1 MELPQ
6 GSRVWVTLNA
16 DAAWTTADYL
26 AADQADSLTWA
37 NWQRA
42 GGKGQKPKPIPRP
55 ADMRKQAEAKAFND
69 AQAIAFMERQ
79 RRRQAAP

>member
-1 MELPQ
+1 MELPF
-6 GSRVWVTLNA
+6 GSRVWIALNA

-26 AADQADSLTWA
+26 AAEQADALTWA

-55 ADMRKQAEAKAFND
+55 ADMRKKAETKAFND
-69 AQAIAFMERQ
+69 AQAIAFVERQ